1 MFTLSNVTGETLRSL
16 ILNPCW
22 LRNDDSERVK
32 EIYRKREREREREKE
47 KQRQRVKV
55 REREIK
61 RQKERDRKRHCD
73 RE

>member
-32 EIYRKREREREREKE
+32 EIYRKRERERERERETEAESKS
-47 KQRQRVKV
+47 K

-61 RQKERDRKRHCD
+61 R
-73 RE
+73 